1 MLLWVSIA
9 RGEVF
14 YGVTVNG
21 IFKVDA
27 TTGTFSG
34 GTYAT
39 VVKFATPI
47 SFAAT
52 SPSCTVTTGPGNGAK
67 GSVVWNITGSVALG
81 TVSTVRFQVRV
92 QP

>member
-52 SPSCTVTTGPGNGAK
+52 LATSPSCTVTTGPGKRCYGV
-67 GSVVWNITGSVALG
+67 GSMEYYRQRGSWY
-81 TVSTVRFQVRV
+81 RFDRAFSS
-92 QP
+92 